1 MGDTISSY
9 VNIRELRYVELCY
22 LVLWYNA
29 DELPIS

>member
-22 LVLWYNA
+22 LVL
-29 DELPIS
+29 